1 MFSIGAADLTG
12 GRCEGVGE
20 REGEREGGVSHVEMA
35 YLERQLCINCNILL
49 MHLFPLLNDSV
60 GVCSFMSGFD
70 RVSMSS
76 LESVS

>member
-1 MFSIGAADLTG
+1 MFSVRAADLTG
-12 GRCEGVGE
+12 GGCGGEGG
-20 REGEREGGVSHVEMA
+20 GGVSHVETA
-35 YLERQLCINCNILL
+35 YLERQLCSNCNVLL
-49 MHLFPLLNDSV
+49 VHLFPLLNDSV